1 MRVIMLADMDYFFA
15 ACEEARNRALS
26 EVPLVIGSDEKMQ
39 NGRGVVMTCNYKARA
54 FGIHS
59 GMALSNAYRIKP
71 DAVFMKMDYPYYERV
86 SAEIMVTLRSYAE
99 NFEQVSIDEAYLDV
113 SSIIKAE
120 DSAAQYAREIASA
133 IKAKTALSC
142 SIGISNNKLLAKMA
156 CEEAKPAGICTVW
169 EKDAKIFLKDL
180 PIGKLYGVGKM
191 TEQKLKA
198 AGYDTIGKFASISP
212 SSAERLL
219 GSYGLVTLQYANGI
233 DPEEVSESTEIKSI
247 GRERTFD
254 FDTSDID
261 LISETIRKLSSE
273 VADEIKK
280 QGLSFSTV
288 TIKLRYF
295 DFSDAFRSKTI
306 RRSSSEETI
315 SKVAL
320 EIMLHSLDSSKK
332 LRKVGVRVSSLSKN
346 ASRSLS
352 QYIK

>member
-1 MRVIMLADMDYFFA
+1 MLADMDYFFA
-15 ACEEARNRALS
+15 ACEEARNRTLA

-59 GMALSNAYRIKP
+59 GMSLSNAYRIKP
-71 DAVFMKMDYPYYERV
+71 DAVFMKMDYPYYELV
-86 SAEIMVTLRSYAE
+86 SAEVMATLRGYAGK
-99 NFEQVSIDEAYLDV
+99 FEQVSIDEAYLDV
-113 SSIIKAE
+113 SSIIKTE
-120 DSAAQYAREIASA
+120 ESAVPYASEIASA
-133 IKAKTALSC
+133 IKSKTALNC

-156 CEEAKPAGICTVW
+156 CEEAKPAGIRAVW
-169 EKDAKIFLKDL
+169 EKDAKGFLKDL

-212 SSAERLL
+212 SSAERML
-219 GSYGLVTLQYANGI
+219 GSYGLITLQYANGI
-233 DPEEVSESTEIKSI
+233 DQEEVRESTEIKSI

-254 FDTSDID
+254 SDTSDTE

-273 VADEIKK
+273 VADAIKK

-306 RRSSSEETI
+306 RRSSSEEAI
-315 SKVAL
+315 SKAAL
-320 EIMLHSLDSSKK
+320 EIMHHSLDASKK